1 MRTKSVVVW
10 SARVL
15 AGLVLLS
22 ALGIGGAYVWLR
34 GSLPQTAGTLRIAAL
49 EAPVE
54 VRRDGD
60 GIVTIRAQS
69 ERDAAVALGYVHAQ
83 DRLWQMDFMRRSGA
97 GRLSEVVGPA
107 TRRLDR
113 FMRTLGLYRVAEA
126 NVEQASPALR
136 AVLDAYAAGV
146 NAFMADP
153 GGPLPLEF
161 QLLRY
166 RPEPW
171 TPADSLVWGRLMAL
185 QLSGNWTEEILR
197 ARVARRLTP
206 AQVADLWPAYP
217 ADAPVVLAEIAADLN
232 RLPLR
237 DLGAVLP
244 WELAP
249 KDASNVWALAGGL
262 TASGKPI
269 LANDPHLALSAP
281 GQWYLARIETP
292 ERTRAGAT
300 APGVPFL
307 IAGHN
312 GRIAWGFSTTHSD
325 TQDLFVERVD
335 PADPA
340 RYLTPTGAQPF
351 ETRAETITILGEE
364 PDLVTVRRT
373 RHGPVISDAV
383 GEAAQAA
390 TTAGGESAVLALAW
404 PALRADDRTA
414 EALFAINRASNWDE
428 FQAAAKDFNSP
439 QQNIVYADTTGTIGF
454 AAPARVPVRKRGD
467 GRLPVPGWS
476 GEFDWQG
483 TIPVAELP
491 MQVNP
496 PAQRVIV
503 ANNKIVPD
511 SYPYLLTTDWPDP
524 YRAQRIQDLL
534 DASDKTPAR
543 VEGSQAIQQD
553 IVSLAARAV
562 LPYLL
567 QAQVQTDRGREAL
580 DILAN
585 WDGGMRR
592 DSPAPL
598 LFYAWLYEL
607 NRLVLADELG
617 EDFADFQR
625 PKIDILLRVLSDRQ
639 AWCDDVATGPVE
651 DCQTQLVAALE
662 AALNK
667 LALRFPKAIGQLRW
681 GAAHRVE
688 FKHPILSRIPLL
700 GWFFAYGLE
709 SDGGSYTVNRGGVSF
724 AGASGDL
731 FENVQGPGYRA
742 VYDLADLDNSRFM
755 IATGQSGNPLSRDYG
770 NLATRWRDGDYVKL
784 VGDTTAETRTL
795 RLTP

>member
-1 MRTKSVVVW
+1 VRTRPVIVW
-10 SARVL
+10 FARIL
-15 AGLVLLS
+15 AGLVLL
-22 ALGIGGAYVWLR
+22 LVFGTGGAYLWLR
-34 GSLPQTAGTLRIAAL
+34 GSLPQTEGILQIATLD
-49 EAPVE
+49 APVE
-54 VRRDGD
+54 VLRDAD

-69 ERDAAVALGYVHAQ
+69 ERDAARALGYVHAQ
-83 DRLWQMDFMRRSGA
+83 DRLWQMDFTRRSGA

-113 FMRTLGLYRVAEA
+113 FMRTLGLYDVAEA

-136 AVLDAYAAGV
+136 TVLDAYADGV
-146 NAFMADP
+146 NAFIAEPD
-153 GGPLPLEF
+153 GPLPLEF

-171 TPADSLVWGRLMAL
+171 RPADSLVWGRLMAL

-197 ARVARRLTP
+197 ARVALRLTP
-206 AQVADLWPAYP
+206 TQVADLWPAYP
-217 ADAPVVLAEIAADLN
+217 ADGPVALASIAADLED
-232 RLPLR
+232 LPLR
-237 DLGAVLP
+237 DLASILP

-249 KDASNVWALAGGL
+249 KDASNSWILAGAL
-262 TASGKPI
+262 TASGKPL

-281 GQWYLARIETP
+281 GQWYLVRIETP
-292 ERTRAGAT
+292 ERTWAGAT

-312 GRIAWGFSTTHSD
+312 GRIAWGFTSTHSD
-325 TQDLFVERVD
+325 TQDLFVERID

-340 RYLTPTGAQPF
+340 RYLTPTGSQAF
-351 ETRAETITILGEE
+351 ETREETIAILGEE
-364 PDLVTVRRT
+364 PDVIPVRST

-383 GEAAQAA
+383 EEAANAA
-390 TTAGGESAVLALAW
+390 RKAEGEHAVLSLAW

-414 EALFAINRASNWDE
+414 EALFAINHARNWAE
-428 FQAAAKDFNSP
+428 FQAATADFHSP
-439 QQNIVYADTTGTIGF
+439 QQNIVYADTSGTIGF

-476 GEFDWQG
+476 GEFDWDG
-483 TIPVAELP
+483 FIPFADLP
-491 MQVNP
+491 MRVNP
-496 PAQRVIV
+496 PAQRVVV

-511 SYPYLLTTDWPDP
+511 DYPYFLTADWPAP

-534 DASDKTPAR
+534 DAKGGASTS

-553 IVSLAARAV
+553 VQSLAARAL
-562 LPYLL
+562 LPFLL
-567 QAQVQTDRGREAL
+567 QAQPQTDRGREAL

-598 LFYAWLYEL
+598 LFYAWLHEL
-607 NRLVLADELG
+607 NRALLADELDG
-617 EDFADFQR
+617 DFARFQR
-625 PKIDILLRVLSDRQ
+625 PKVDILRRVLSDGQ
-639 AWCDDVATGPVE
+639 AWCDDVATGPAE

-662 AALNK
+662 SALNT

-681 GAAHRVE
+681 GDAHRAK
-688 FKHPILSRIPLL
+688 FNHPVLSRIPVL
-700 GWFFAYGLE
+700 GGLFAYTVE

-724 AGASGDL
+724 ASASGDL
-731 FENVQGPGYRA
+731 FEDVHGPGYRA
-742 VYDLADLDNSRFM
+742 VYDLANLDNSRFM
-755 IATGQSGNPLSRDYG
+755 IATGQSGNPLSPNYG
-770 NLATRWRDGDYVKL
+770 DLVTRWRDGAYLKL
-784 VGDTTAETRTL
+784 VGDTTAEARTL

>member
-1 MRTKSVVVW
+1 M
-10 SARVL
+10 
-15 AGLVLLS
+15 
-22 ALGIGGAYVWLR
+22 LGAAVAYLWLR
-34 GSLPQTAGTLRIAAL
+34 GSLPQTEGTLQIAAL
-49 EAPVE
+49 DAPVE
-54 VRRDGD
+54 VLRDRDGM
-60 GIVTIRAQS
+60 VTIRAES

-107 TRRLDR
+107 TYRLDR

-126 NVEQASPALR
+126 NVAKASPALR
-136 AVLDAYAAGV
+136 EVLDAYADGV
-146 NAFMADP
+146 NAFIAEPD
-153 GGPLPLEF
+153 GPLPLEF

-171 TPADSLVWGRLMAL
+171 RPADSLVWGRLMAL

-197 ARVARRLTP
+197 ARVARRLMP
-206 AQVADLWPAYP
+206 EQVALLWPGYP
-217 ADAPVVLAEIAADLN
+217 ADGPVALASVAADLEN
-232 RLPLR
+232 LPLR
-237 DLGAVLP
+237 DLAAILP

-249 KDASNVWALAGGL
+249 KDASNSWVLAGAL
-262 TASGKPI
+262 TASGKPL

-281 GQWYLARIETP
+281 GQWYLVRIETP
-292 ERTRAGAT
+292 KRTRAGAT

-312 GRIAWGFSTTHSD
+312 GRIAWGFTTTHSD

-335 PADPA
+335 PTDPT
-340 RYLTPTGAQPF
+340 RYLTPTGSQSF
-351 ETRAETITILGEE
+351 ETREETITILGEA
-364 PDLVTVRRT
+364 PGVITVRGT

-383 GEAAQAA
+383 DEAADAA
-390 TTAGGESAVLALAW
+390 MKSGEDSAVLALAW
-404 PALRADDRTA
+404 PALRTDDRTA
-414 EALFAINRASNWDE
+414 EALFAISRAGNWNV
-428 FQAAAKDFNSP
+428 FLTATRGFHSP

-454 AAPARVPVRKRGD
+454 VAPARVPVRKSGD

-483 TIPVAELP
+483 TIPFADLP
-491 MQVNP
+491 MRLNP

-511 SYPYLLTTDWPDP
+511 SYPYLLTADWPDP

-534 DASDKTPAR
+534 DASDRASTGI
-543 VEGSQAIQQD
+543 EGSQAIQQD
-553 IVSLAARAV
+553 TLSLAARAL

-567 QAQVQTDRGREAL
+567 RAQPRTDRGREAL
-580 DILAN
+580 DILAD

-598 LFYAWLYEL
+598 LFYAWLFEL
-607 NRLVLADELG
+607 NRALLADELD

-625 PKIDILLRVLSDRQ
+625 PKVGILLRVLSEFQ
-639 AWCDDVATGPVE
+639 VWCDDVATGPVE
-651 DCQTQLVAALE
+651 DCQTQLLASLETALD
-662 AALNK
+662 K
-667 LALRFPKAIGQLRW
+667 LALRFRKAISQLRW
-681 GAAHRVE
+681 GDAHRVK
-688 FKHPILSRIPLL
+688 FKHPFMSRIPVL
-700 GWFFAYGLE
+700 GSLFAYAVE
-709 SDGGSYTVNRGGVSF
+709 SDGGTYTVNRGGVSF
-724 AGASGDL
+724 AGGWSNL
-731 FENVQGPGYRA
+731 FEDVHGPGYRA

-755 IATGQSGNPLSRDYG
+755 IATGQSGNTLSPHYG
-770 NLATRWRDGDYVKL
+770 DLATRWRDGDYVKL
-784 VGDTTAETRTL
+784 VGDATVRTRTL